1 MENMRFRGP
10 ASFPLSLW
18 AVIMGTGACMDE
30 FRICLFLLF
39 LHDLQ
44 GNAMRLPMARNHL
57 GGGISIF
64 R

>member
-30 FRICLFLLF
+30 VPAA
-39 LHDLQ
+39 DKEYE
-44 GNAMRLPMARNHL
+44 RLTETYRNME
-57 GGGISIF
+57 IPPPK
-64 R
+64 